1 MKSFE
6 HENFEIRHAQSLAD
20 YLFLRTLRNRVR
32 HNMTNNTASI
42 NYIQQM
48 RFYFRKPAN
57 VDVYLA
63 CVGSRRVG
71 YLLLR
76 KEGPT
81 TLITEA
87 VDEPYRGSGI
97 ATRMVQYA
105 QRLYADLTAEI
116 LAGNVASI
124 KLHKAAGFTFVSA
137 RGNVHTFRYTHG
149 RSC

>member
-1 MKSFE
+1 
-6 HENFEIRHAQSLAD
+6 
-20 YLFLRTLRNRVR
+20 
-32 HNMTNNTASI
+32 MTNDTASI
-42 NYIQQM
+42 NYIQQL

-76 KEGPT
+76 REGPT
-81 TLITEA
+81 MLITEA
-87 VDEPYRGSGI
+87 VDEPFRGAGI

-124 KLHKAAGFTFVSA
+124 NLHKGAGFILESA
-137 RGNVHTFRYTHG
+137 HGKVQTFRYT
-149 RSC
+149 RRASD

>member
-1 MKSFE
+1 
-6 HENFEIRHAQSLAD
+6 
-20 YLFLRTLRNRVR
+20 
-32 HNMTNNTASI
+32 MTNDTASI

-63 CVGSRRVG
+63 CVGTRRVG

-76 KEGPT
+76 REGPS

-116 LAGNVASI
+116 LVGNAASI
-124 KLHKAAGFTFVSA
+124 RLHKTAGFTLEGA
-137 RGNVHTFRYTHG
+137 RGNVQTFRYT
-149 RSC
+149 RRAVD